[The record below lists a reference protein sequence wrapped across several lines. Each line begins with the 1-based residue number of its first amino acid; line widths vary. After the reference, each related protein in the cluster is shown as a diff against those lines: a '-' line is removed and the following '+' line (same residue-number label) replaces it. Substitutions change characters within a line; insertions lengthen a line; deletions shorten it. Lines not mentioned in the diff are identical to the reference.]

1 MTKSMSESAFRDL
14 QALVTSAGGEP
25 GAIMGHPS
33 SDKPTFHLSHH
44 VTPCHTICFHICQTL
59 AKYSYYFLLVC
70 GDLPGC
76 VEGCLHIFVPGCRKT
91 SILIKPLDQSGRVPT
106 QIPVS
111 V

>member
-1 MTKSMSESAFRDL
+1 MTKSMSESALGDL

-25 GAIMGHPS
+25 GAIHPVTNQLS
-33 SDKPTFHLSHH
+33 ICHTMSHH
-44 VTPCHTICFHICQTL
+44 MFPYCQTL

-70 GDLPGC
+70 GDLSGC

-91 SILIKPLDQSGRVPT
+91 SILIKPLDQPGRVPT